1 MADTNVPRLP
11 TAARR
16 KVQQPPHHVRRAL
29 AGHLEECPA
38 EYHPP
43 FVRKMMREVEQ
54 LRGSAVE
61 GVKDSAGLLVAF
73 AVLAHADPVLK
84 AKVYGLVSHLHG
96 LYGTAET
103 AKAVWLCEPLLN
115 PFKLPPGAA

>member
-1 MADTNVPRLP
+1 MADGNVTRLP

-16 KVQQPPHHVRRAL
+16 RVQQPRHDVRRAL

-38 EYHPP
+38 EYHAPWI
-43 FVRKMMREVEQ
+43 RKVLREREQ
-54 LRGSAVE
+54 LQGTAVE
-61 GVKDSAGLLVAF
+61 GMQNSAALMIAF
-73 AVLAHADPVLK
+73 AVLAYADPVLK
-84 AKVYGLVSHLHG
+84 AKVYGTLSHLHS

-103 AKAVWLCEPLLN
+103 KKAVLLVEPMLN